1 MMMLPPRRRG
11 GISPNSLVLVIGLFL
26 GVLIFAGTLA
36 FHAAL
41 LIPVP
46 CSGCP
51 VPTDPAVIAYRDT
64 IRTLGWVS
72 VVTMDLAVSFSVAM
86 AWIAGGSRGEL
97 SDSTRRGIFVFA
109 TVFLAVWLIFS
120 WAEYTIF
127 RVLVPF

>member
-1 MMMLPPRRRG
+1 
-11 GISPNSLVLVIGLFL
+11 
-26 GVLIFAGTLA
+26 
-36 FHAAL
+36 
-41 LIPVP
+41 
-46 CSGCP
+46 
-51 VPTDPAVIAYRDT
+51 
-64 IRTLGWVS
+64 
-72 VVTMDLAVSFSVAM
+72 MDLAVSFSVAM